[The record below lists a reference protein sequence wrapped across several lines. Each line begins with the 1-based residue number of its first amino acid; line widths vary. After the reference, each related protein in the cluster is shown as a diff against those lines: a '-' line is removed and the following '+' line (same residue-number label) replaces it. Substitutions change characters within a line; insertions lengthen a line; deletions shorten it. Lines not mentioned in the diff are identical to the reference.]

1 MDTNNTSQV
10 LQTIFKELAER
21 EQLGLKKYGTTV
33 DRTDLTLEQWAIHAK
48 EEAMDLVVYLTAF
61 LHHLRNQSQGYQFPS
76 CFPDWDDPM
85 TDGYNWRA
93 IDADDGLGGHVTYF
107 KSRPTIEDDYYWNP
121 NDDEF
126 IFVGMVGSKF
136 AQKYWRN
143 SLEQRPNSLTTNQ
156 NQNQ

>member
-76 CFPDWDDPM
+76 CFPDWDDPV
-85 TDGYNWRA
+85 TNGYNWRA
-93 IDADDGLGGHVTYF
+93 IDGDGEDVIGCDVMYF
-107 KSRPTIEDDYYWNP
+107 KSCPSAVQDGCFWDCGDDN
-121 NDDEF
+121 F
-126 IFVGMVGSKF
+126 IVVGRVGVEF
-136 AQKYWRN
+136 AQKYWRV
-143 SLEQRPNSLTTNQ
+143 SLEQRPRSKSKSK
-156 NQNQ
+156 